1 MAYLYSAVQVKNMMV
16 IFDPFSSFDS
26 KYILSLSCFDSSLDS
41 PENWCSAAWEPQSDQ
56 VPSLFNILQRLP
68 IAF

>member
-1 MAYLYSAVQVKNMMV
+1 MNFHLSHLREKEQNYSSQSSPSQLMAYLYSAVQVKNMMV

-41 PENWCSAAWEPQSDQ
+41 PEN
-56 VPSLFNILQRLP
+56 
-68 IAF
+68 